1 MCESAFN
8 LDDNRQQRML
18 GRIDEILASTCG
30 LHGLHSRQDVLF
42 LAIDALWRQTTTSG
56 CALCGGG
63 QKRKVA
69 SPLPV
74 GTTAASRQV
83 DAETKIEGQESSE
96 QSKKEEAMNHRYID
110 ISKLHRRVW
119 IIMMTVVIIDLLAA
133 FA

>member
-1 MCESAFN
+1 
-8 LDDNRQQRML
+8 
-18 GRIDEILASTCG
+18 
-30 LHGLHSRQDVLF
+30 
-42 LAIDALWRQTTTSG
+42 
-56 CALCGGG
+56 
-63 QKRKVA
+63 
-69 SPLPV
+69 
-74 GTTAASRQV
+74 V